1 MPFSEYTGP
10 VRPLKWISNRFSI
23 LQPRLHRSGKQLIGP
38 GPRPFDSS
46 IDVRR
51 EGLETVLFSYVTVRV
66 TPEVSINIYGG
77 TIEQMAA
84 LMSSLEEPL

>member
-1 MPFSEYTGP
+1 MERVVANVGAGRSREDLWLCHFRSTRG
-10 VRPLKWISNRFSI
+10 L
-23 LQPRLHRSGKQLIGP
+23 SGKQLIGP